1 MEPQPGLVDQF
12 IRRDGEAIGQGGK
25 IDSFLI
31 GTSARE
37 VTPKVKAITA
47 ALAISVLVLVISRL
61 LS

>member
-1 MEPQPGLVDQF
+1 MMAP
-12 IRRDGEAIGQGGK
+12 GGK
-25 IDSFLI
+25 INSFSV